1 MSDFERLGSMLG
13 RVVPGRRHRKEAQ
26 VAAVWATCVGPEIA
40 QNARPVS
47 VRRGSLVVA
56 TSSSAWAHALQL
68 MESDILSRLNA
79 ALVGAQEGDDYADIR
94 RLVVRAAGWE
104 RVAGAAALGAAADGK
119 GFCAGGEAAP
129 VPPPRRRAPLPAH
142 LEDEVRRV
150 QSVACDEE
158 LGQAVAGA
166 MRAWLDRKLPRTVS
180 AEEGEN

>member
-104 RVAGAAALGAAADGK
+104 QVAGAAALGAAADGK
-119 GFCAGGEAAP
+119 GFCVDREALVLP
-129 VPPPRRRAPLPAH
+129 CRRAPLPAH

-180 AEEGEN
+180 AEEDEN